1 MSHKGNKLI
10 VLPQEVKVTINKDD
24 VVVNGP
30 LGELKIN
37 YPSKI
42 IKIDQIDGKLK
53 VTRDNNAKQTKML
66 HGTINANL
74 NNAVIGVKTG
84 YKKILKIVGVGYK
97 AKIEQEKLVLAIGY
111 SHLIQIPIPKIL
123 KVVCPSPT
131 QIEISG
137 YDKAIVGEF
146 AAKIRSL
153 KKPEPYK
160 GKGIMYFDE
169 KIIRKVGKT
178 AEVAAGTSATP
189 TKTKK

>member
-10 VLPQEVKVTINKDD
+10 TLPQEVKITINKND
-24 VVVNGP
+24 VVVKGP

-37 YPSKI
+37 YPSEI
-42 IKIDQIDGKLK
+42 IKIQQIDNKLK
-53 VTRDNNAKQTKML
+53 VTRNNNEKQTKML
-66 HGTINANL
+66 HGTVNANL
-74 NNAVIGVKTG
+74 NNAVVGVKTG

-111 SHLIQIPIPKIL
+111 SHLVPISIPKIL
-123 KVVCPSPT
+123 NVVCPSPT

-137 YDKAIVGEF
+137 YDKTTVGEF

-160 GKGIMYFDE
+160 GKGIMYLNE
-169 KIIRKVGKT
+169 QIIRKVGKT
-178 AEVAAGTSATP
+178 AEVATGASSTP
-189 TKTKK
+189 TKGKK

>member
-1 MSHKGNKLI
+1 
-10 VLPQEVKVTINKDD
+10 
-24 VVVNGP
+24 
-30 LGELKIN
+30 
-37 YPSKI
+37 
-42 IKIDQIDGKLK
+42 
-53 VTRDNNAKQTKML
+53 ML

-111 SHLIQIPIPKIL
+111 SHLIQMPIPKIL
-123 KVVCPSPT
+123 KVICPSPT

-169 KIIRKVGKT
+169 KIVRKVGKT
-178 AEVAAGTSATP
+178 AEVATGTSATP
-189 TKTKK
+189 TKAKK

>member
-10 VLPQEVKVTINKDD
+10 TIPQEVKVTINKDH
-24 VVVNGP
+24 VIINGP
-30 LGELKIN
+30 LGELKID
-37 YPSKI
+37 YPFAL
-42 IKIDQIDGKLK
+42 IKISQVGDKIK
-53 VTRDNNAKQTKML
+53 VTRNNNEKQTKML

-74 NNAVIGVKTG
+74 NNAVVGVKIG

-111 SHLIQIPIPKIL
+111 SHSIQMPIPKIL

-137 YDKAIVGEF
+137 YNKAVVGEF

-160 GKGIMYFDE
+160 GKGIMYLNE

-178 AEVAAGTSATP
+178 AEVAAGTSATS
-189 TKTKK
+189 TKGKK

>member
-10 VLPQEVKVTINKDD
+10 TLPQEVKITINKND
-24 VVVNGP
+24 VIVNGP
-30 LGELKIN
+30 LGELKID
-37 YPSKI
+37 YPSQILKI
-42 IKIDQIDGKLK
+42 EQIGNKLK
-53 VTRDNNAKQTKML
+53 VTRTNNEKYTKMS

-97 AKIEQEKLVLAIGY
+97 AKIEQENLVLAIGY
-111 SHLIQIPIPKIL
+111 SHLVTIPIPKIL

-137 YDKAIVGEF
+137 YDKIVVGEF
-146 AAKIRSL
+146 AAKIRLL

-160 GKGIMYFDE
+160 GKGIMYLNE

-178 AEVAAGTSATP
+178 AEVATGASAAP
-189 TKTKK
+189 AKGKK

>member
-10 VLPQEVKVTINKDD
+10 TLPQEVKIAINKND
-24 VVVNGP
+24 VIVNGP
-30 LGELKIN
+30 LGELKVN
-37 YPSKI
+37 YPSQI
-42 IKIDQIDGKLK
+42 IKVEQIDNKLK
-53 VTRDNNAKQTKML
+53 VTRDNNEKHTKML

-74 NNAVIGVKTG
+74 NNAVIGVKSG

-97 AKIEQEKLVLAIGY
+97 AKIEQDNLVLAIGY
-111 SHLIQIPIPKIL
+111 SHLVTIPIPKIL

-137 YDKAIVGEF
+137 YDKIVVGEF

-160 GKGIMYFDE
+160 GKGIMYLNE
-169 KIIRKVGKT
+169 QIIRKVGKT
-178 AEVAAGTSATP
+178 AEVATGASATP
-189 TKTKK
+189 TKGKK